1 MGAMPDRDRAAKHR
15 TVTGPDLVGGRI
27 SLDFVNSEGGTR
39 NGPPEWITTYGDLL
53 TWAVHAGAIDA
64 DLADRLGKQA
74 ADRPDEAIRVA
85 GRAVRLRE
93 ALYRVFVAA
102 MEGEEPAGED
112 LAVVDEELGAA
123 LARLRISPAGAKN
136 GPWHWRFDGEEQL
149 GRVLW
154 PLVRDAAD
162 LLVSDDLA
170 RLGKCSGED
179 CTWLFVDQSRNH
191 SRRWCDMA
199 VCGNRSKARRY
210 YERSK
215 EQEAG

>member
-1 MGAMPDRDRAAKHR
+1 MPDRDRATDQRA
-15 TVTGPDLVGGRI
+15 VAGPDLVGGRI

-39 NGPPEWITTYGDLL
+39 NGPPEWIATYGDLL
-53 TWAVHAGAIDA
+53 AWSVHAGAIEA
-64 DLADRLGKQA
+64 DLADRLGKRA
-74 ADRPDEAIRVA
+74 ADAPEEAARIA
-85 GRAVRLRE
+85 ERAVRLRE

-102 MEGEEPAGED
+102 MDGEEPAGED
-112 LAVVDEELGAA
+112 LAIVDEELGAA
-123 LARLRISPAGAKN
+123 LSHLRIAPAGAPD
-136 GPWHWRFDGEEQL
+136 GPWRWRFEGEEQL

-162 LLVSDDLA
+162 LLVSDELA
-170 RLGKCSGED
+170 RLGECSGED
-179 CTWLFVDQSRNH
+179 CAWLFVDQSRNH